1 MVSLCRI
8 FSMLLSEHV
17 ETKTGKTNS
26 ADETNSEETNSA
38 DETKPGKTSP
48 ADETNP
54 EETHPGNEY
63 IHIWI
68 KV

>member
-17 ETKTGKTNS
+17 KTNS
-26 ADETNSEETNSA
+26 GETNPAEETNPG
-38 DETKPGKTSP
+38 ETHP

-54 EETHPGNEY
+54 VETHPANEY